1 MLADTS
7 DRSIS
12 SVLRDIVGN
21 VQDIV
26 RSELR
31 LAKIEFGEEITK
43 AKAAGILLGL
53 SAAAGFIAVFFALI
67 AALFGLTLVM
77 PNWAAALVIAVVL
90 GVVALVMLSSGR
102 KLLRKVHPLP
112 KHTVDTV
119 KENFQWAK
127 QHTK

>member
-1 MLADTS
+1 MLADMG

-31 LAKIEFGEEITK
+31 LEKIEIGEEITK
-43 AKAAGILLGL
+43 AKAAGILLALG
-53 SAAAGFIAVFFALI
+53 AAAGFLAAVFVLLAV
-67 AALFGLTLVM
+67 LFGLTLVI
-77 PNWAAALVIAVVL
+77 PNWAAALTVAVIMGVAAAV
-90 GVVALVMLSSGR
+90 MSYSGR
-102 KLLRKVHPLP
+102 KLLRKVHPIP

-119 KENFQWAK
+119 KENLQWAK